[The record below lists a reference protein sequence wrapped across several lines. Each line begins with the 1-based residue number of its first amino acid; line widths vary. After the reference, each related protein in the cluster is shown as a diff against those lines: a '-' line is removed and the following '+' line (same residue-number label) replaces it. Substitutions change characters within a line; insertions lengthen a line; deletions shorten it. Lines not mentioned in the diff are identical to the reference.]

1 MTYGIIKVNKTVPV
15 VHRLDWVK
23 LVDYVK
29 RYISINENIRFCD
42 NDWVKKLDLSKGVSK
57 IRGNFFVECLSLP
70 ETKEKY
76 CTSFYEKNVFAQT

>member
-1 MTYGIIKVNKTVPV
+1 MKTWIVFKKPGGVLVTYGIIKVNKTVPV

-42 NDWVKKLDLSKGVSK
+42 NGWVKKLDLSK
-57 IRGNFFVECLSLP
+57 RGIQNQGKFLCGMS
-70 ETKEKY
+70 
-76 CTSFYEKNVFAQT
+76 

>member
-1 MTYGIIKVNKTVPV
+1 MKTWTVFKKPGGVLVTYGITKVNKTVPV

-42 NDWVKKLDLSKGVSK
+42 NDWVKKLDLSK
-57 IRGNFFVECLSLP
+57 RGIQNQGKFLCGMS
-70 ETKEKY
+70 
-76 CTSFYEKNVFAQT
+76 